1 MAGQETERR
10 GLCLSG
16 CYAPCGHALKSK
28 SVLVA
33 THAVFLALLLFC
45 THSWGACQSST
56 SDYYSYSLGRVTCYY
71 GQSCG
76 VGDVPKCSST
86 NACVSCP
93 STYSANGYFY
103 ADGRNSNASSAWCL
117 DVNSSCGS
125 TSPLSYCRYYTR
137 CTSQAEADSVKCEL
151 NPSAPGCVVLQDT
164 SIFVCNESFEYNY
177 QTGQEKQPYMQLYRC
192 DCKWDATN
200 HTGTCNGKTNVNP
213 KTDCELV
220 MNIPGTCNQNGYQQ
234 GPNTDTTGSS
244 ATCYA
249 IVGDKCYMR
258 DNRSGNTFT
267 CGCDGNCNYAYEQM
281 NRGLCENPYFSSAS
295 QDSTFDPFSS
305 SSFPS
310 SSGSEGGEGGETS
323 SSSGEGGEGTSGSS
337 AGDSIDFEYDYTSIL
352 EAIQANT
359 QGTMNN
365 TQNIDANFIQVNTN
379 INNVTNA
386 VNSASSNIAG
396 AVNNASS
403 NIGGKL
409 NTLIGDFGEFTTLWA
424 SYKDSMLHPQGDVA
438 FDSGYHN
445 DSVGMFRDSISRH
458 MHDIDSILD
467 AMGDTTT
474 NYIVFDSIYDWNDTA
489 SIKDKLGGFF
499 FNAPA
504 SNSCPVFNLQ
514 VNDMPIMGDMDWSI
528 DFGNF
533 FGRLDFCSLIR
544 ALVRLG
550 TLIAIVL
557 GTIQA
562 FRKAFSNGG

>member
-1 MAGQETERR
+1 MCTWISEFGCTGQQVVGMA
-10 GLCLSG
+10 
-16 CYAPCGHALKSK
+16 
-28 SVLVA
+28 
-33 THAVFLALLLFC
+33 
-45 THSWGACQSST
+45 
-56 SDYYSYSLGRVTCYY
+56 
-71 GQSCG
+71 
-76 VGDVPKCSST
+76 
-86 NACVSCP
+86 
-93 STYSANGYFY
+93 
-103 ADGRNSNASSAWCL
+103 
-117 DVNSSCGS
+117 
-125 TSPLSYCRYYTR
+125 YC
-137 CTSQAEADSVKCEL
+137 CASQAEADSARCAL

-164 SIFVCNESFEYNY
+164 SIFVCNESYEYNY

-200 HTGTCNGKTNVNP
+200 KTGTCNGKTNVNP

-220 MNIPGTCNQNGYQQ
+220 MNVPGTCNENGYQQ
-234 GPNTDTTGSS
+234 GPNTDTTGSN

-267 CGCDGNCNYAYEQM
+267 CACDGNCNYAYEQM
-281 NRGLCENPYFSSAS
+281 KRGFCENPYFSSTS
-295 QDSTFDPFSS
+295 QDSTFDPFTSS
-305 SSFPS
+305 SYPS
-310 SSGSEGGEGGETS
+310 SSGSEGGEGGGTS
-323 SSSGEGGEGTSGSS
+323 SSSGEGGEGGEGSS
-337 AGDSIDFEYDYTSIL
+337 ASSPSDSGDFEYDYTSIL

-409 NTLIGDFGEFTTLWA
+409 STLIDNFGEYTSMWTQ
-424 SYKDSMLHPQGDVA
+424 YKDSILHPQGDVA
-438 FDSGYHN
+438 FDSGYYN
-445 DSVGMFRDSISRH
+445 DSIAMFRDSIARH

-467 AMGDTTT
+467 ALGDTTT
-474 NYIVFDSIYDWNDTA
+474 NYIVFDSIYDWSDTA
-489 SIKDKLGGFF
+489 TIKDKLGSFF
-499 FNAPA
+499 FNAPV
-504 SNSCPVFNLQ
+504 SNSCPVFNL
-514 VNDMPIMGDMDWSI
+514 VVKDMPVIGDMDWSI
-528 DFGNF
+528 NFGNF

>member
-1 MAGQETERR
+1 MAGREENLNHGLLSET
-10 GLCLSG
+10 
-16 CYAPCGHALKSK
+16 AQV
-28 SVLVA
+28 VLL
-33 THAVFLALLLFC
+33 LALLLFC
-45 THSWGACQSST
+45 AQSWGSCTTSSSGLASVSKGRIECYYGSASYCGGEGYRPLCT
-56 SDYYSYSLGRVTCYY
+56 STVVCSGGCEQVYERNGVYYYDPRNRGSNQNLCNNSSSASCGSISTVAYCDYYS
-71 GQSCG
+71 SC
-76 VGDVPKCSST
+76 T
-86 NACVSCP
+86 
-93 STYSANGYFY
+93 T
-103 ADGRNSNASSAWCL
+103 
-117 DVNSSCGS
+117 
-125 TSPLSYCRYYTR
+125 
-137 CTSQAEADSVKCEL
+137 QAEADSARCVL

-200 HTGTCNGKTNVNP
+200 KTGTCNGKTNVNP

-220 MNIPGTCNQNGYQQ
+220 MNIPGTCNENGYQQ

-305 SSFPS
+305 SSISS
-310 SSGSEGGEGGETS
+310 SSGGEGGEGGETS

-337 AGDSIDFEYDYTSIL
+337 AGDSSDFEYDYTSIL

-379 INNVTNA
+379 INNVMNA

-409 NTLIGDFGEFTTLWA
+409 NTLLDDFGEYSTMWTQ
-424 SYKDSMLHPQGDVA
+424 YKDSMLHPDVDVA
-438 FDSGYHN
+438 FDTNYHD
-445 DSVGMFRDSISRH
+445 DSLSAVRTRVQQN
-458 MHDIDSILD
+458 MHEIDSILD
-467 AMGDTTT
+467 VLGDTATQ
-474 NYIVFDSIYDWNDTA
+474 YIAFDSIYDWSDTA
-489 SIKDKLGGFF
+489 TIKDKLGDFF

-504 SNSCPVFNLQ
+504 INSCPVFSFSQEYPVVGELE
-514 VNDMPIMGDMDWSI
+514 MRI
-528 DFGNF
+528 DFGNLN
-533 FGRLDFCSLIR
+533 GNIDLCSLIR
-544 ALVRLG
+544 AIVRAL
-550 TLIAIVL
+550 TLISIVF
-557 GTIQA
+557 GTIHA
-562 FRKAFSNGG
+562 VRTAFSNGG

>member
-1 MAGQETERR
+1 M
-10 GLCLSG
+10 
-16 CYAPCGHALKSK
+16 
-28 SVLVA
+28 
-33 THAVFLALLLFC
+33 
-45 THSWGACQSST
+45 
-56 SDYYSYSLGRVTCYY
+56 
-71 GQSCG
+71 
-76 VGDVPKCSST
+76 
-86 NACVSCP
+86 
-93 STYSANGYFY
+93 
-103 ADGRNSNASSAWCL
+103 
-117 DVNSSCGS
+117 
-125 TSPLSYCRYYTR
+125 
-137 CTSQAEADSVKCEL
+137 
-151 NPSAPGCVVLQDT
+151 LQDT

-200 HTGTCNGKTNVNP
+200 KTGTCNGKTNVNP

-220 MNIPGTCNQNGYQQ
+220 MNIPGTCNENGYQQ

-249 IVGDKCYMR
+249 ILGDKCYMR

-310 SSGSEGGEGGETS
+310 SSGGEGGETS
-323 SSSGEGGEGTSGSS
+323 SSSEGGEGTSGSS
-337 AGDSIDFEYDYTSIL
+337 ASDSSDFEYDYTSIL

-386 VNSASSNIAG
+386 VNSASSSIAG

-409 NTLIGDFGEFTTLWA
+409 NTLIDDFGEYTSMWA
-424 SYKDSMLHPQGDVA
+424 TYKDSMLHPQGDVA

-445 DSVGMFRDSISRH
+445 DSIAMFRDSIARH

-467 AMGDTTT
+467 ALGDTTT

-489 SIKDKLGGFF
+489 SIKEKLGGFF

-504 SNSCPVFNLQ
+504 SNSCPVFNLE
-514 VNDMPIMGDMDWSI
+514 VKDMPIMGDMDWSI

>member
-1 MAGQETERR
+1 MAGRR
-10 GLCLSG
+10 KEK
-16 CYAPCGHALKSK
+16 ALGDKRIR
-28 SVLVA
+28 
-33 THAVFLALLLFC
+33 AVFGGESESGLEDFRWNLRLFPLFCALLLLC
-45 THSWGACQSST
+45 AQSWGACTTTAPYTAGCSYLEAWGAPRGCNYEQWGKCPVACAKVTAGVSGT
-56 SDYYSYSLGRVTCYY
+56 SVLVGPIV
-71 GQSCG
+71 GQ
-76 VGDVPKCSST
+76 
-86 NACVSCP
+86 
-93 STYSANGYFY
+93 
-103 ADGRNSNASSAWCL
+103 NSDPCRCNASAMITC
-117 DVNSSCGS
+117 S
-125 TSPLSYCRYYTR
+125 T
-137 CTSQAEADSVKCEL
+137 QAEADSANCAL
-151 NPSAPGCVVLQDT
+151 NPTAPGCVVLQDT

-310 SSGSEGGEGGETS
+310 SSGGEGGEGGETS
-323 SSSGEGGEGTSGSS
+323 SSSEGGEGTSGSS
-337 AGDSIDFEYDYTSIL
+337 AGDSSDFEYNYTSIL

-365 TQNIDANFIQVNTN
+365 TQNIDANFLQVNTN

-409 NTLIGDFGEFTTLWA
+409 NTLIDDFGEYTTLWT

-438 FDSGYHN
+438 FDSGYQN

-514 VNDMPIMGDMDWSI
+514 VNDLPIMGDMDWSI

>member
-1 MAGQETERR
+1 MAGCRIEK
-10 GLCLSG
+10 
-16 CYAPCGHALKSK
+16 ALGDKRIR
-28 SVLVA
+28 
-33 THAVFLALLLFC
+33 AVFGGESESGLEDFRWNLRLFPLFCALLLLC
-45 THSWGACQSST
+45 AQSWAQCSNSSHGIC
-56 SDYYSYSLGRVTCYY
+56 SPYSSGPLCKEWNIAGGYYVSNNVCHY
-71 GQSCG
+71 GCVYASGSISCEG
-76 VGDVPKCSST
+76 SCRAST
-86 NACVSCP
+86 NADARALCE
-93 STYSANGYFY
+93 
-103 ADGRNSNASSAWCL
+103 D
-117 DVNSSCGS
+117 
-125 TSPLSYCRYYTR
+125 YY
-137 CTSQAEADSVKCEL
+137 CEL
-151 NPSAPGCVVLQDT
+151 HPTAQGCAVLQDT

-200 HTGTCNGKTNVNP
+200 KTGTCNGKTNVNP

-220 MNIPGTCNQNGYQQ
+220 MNIPGTCNENGYQQ

-305 SSFPS
+305 SSFPF
-310 SSGSEGGEGGETS
+310 SSGGEGGEGGESS

-337 AGDSIDFEYDYTSIL
+337 SSDSSDFEYDYTSIL

-386 VNSASSNIAG
+386 VNSASSSIAG

-409 NTLIGDFGEFTTLWA
+409 NTLIDDFGEYSTMWA
-424 SYKDSMLHPQGDVA
+424 TYKDSMLHPQGDVA

-445 DSVGMFRDSISRH
+445 DSIAMFRDSIARH

-467 AMGDTTT
+467 ALGDTTT

-489 SIKDKLGGFF
+489 SIKEKLGGFF
-499 FNAPA
+499 FNAPV

-514 VNDMPIMGDMDWSI
+514 VHDMPIMGDMDWSI

>member
-1 MAGQETERR
+1 MAGREENLNLGLHSET
-10 GLCLSG
+10 
-16 CYAPCGHALKSK
+16 AQI
-28 SVLVA
+28 VLL
-33 THAVFLALLLFC
+33 LALLFFC
-45 THSWGACQSST
+45 AHSWGACESGNFSAGSFYQCSYTHTNCTGTTVFCNTGGSAIDCEGT
-56 SDYYSYSLGRVTCYY
+56 KQVGNYYYSGLQPVANGN
-71 GQSCG
+71 
-76 VGDVPKCSST
+76 CSSNYART
-86 NACVSCP
+86 CLGSWGYSCRSAYCNA
-93 STYSANGYFY
+93 TI
-103 ADGRNSNASSAWCL
+103 
-117 DVNSSCGS
+117 
-125 TSPLSYCRYYTR
+125 R
-137 CTSQAEADSVKCEL
+137 CTTQAEADSAYCAL
-151 NPSAPGCVVLQDT
+151 NPQDPSCVPAEQDT
-164 SIFVCNESFEYNY
+164 SIFVCNESYEYNY
-177 QTGQEKQPYMQLYRC
+177 HTGQEKQPYMQLYRC

-200 HTGTCNGKTNVNP
+200 MTGTCNGKTNIDP
-213 KTDCELV
+213 KVDCELV
-220 MNIPGTCNQNGYQQ
+220 MNVPGTCNDNGYQQ

-249 IVGDKCYMR
+249 IVGDKCHMR

-267 CGCDGNCNYAYEQM
+267 CTCDGNCNYAYEQM
-281 NRGLCENPYFSSAS
+281 KRGFCENPYFSSAS

-305 SSFPS
+305 SSFPF
-310 SSGSEGGEGGETS
+310 SSGGESGESS

-337 AGDSIDFEYDYTSIL
+337 ASDSSDFEYDYTSIL

-386 VNSASSNIAG
+386 VNSASSSIAG

-409 NTLIGDFGEFTTLWA
+409 NTLIDDFGEYTTLWTQ
-424 SYKDSMLHPQGDVA
+424 YKDSMLHPQGDVA

-499 FNAPA
+499 FNAPV